1 MAKVTMY
8 RGKGF
13 TSDDAFIAV
22 SGDNVAPARAHS
34 EGGERM
40 KTPET
45 FGAVSDW
52 CWGKLYRAP
61 SWFRDQLTPDK
72 IVWEADL

>member
-8 RGKGF
+8 RGEGF
-13 TSDDAFIAV
+13 TSNEAFIAV
-22 SGDNVAPARAHS
+22 SGDNFAPARVHS

-45 FGAVSDW
+45 FGNISDW
-52 CWGKLYRAP
+52 QWGKLCITP
-61 SWFRDQLTPDK
+61 DWFRDQLVPD
-72 IVWEADL
+72 